1 MKHVFVENNG
11 TMRLLGEY
19 LRKGLARDDAVII
32 STRVRTTD
40 SILHLRDYSRR
51 STSDRFKRYDISSF
65 RQHFD
70 ERIGSE
76 GFVLHLA
83 HISGVFA
90 QLLHCHPQRL
100 QTVFL
105 EEGLVSYGPRRLSF
119 RSYVLQ
125 CYRAGPKGL
134 SRATRFGRDYVP
146 TDVADMCVGL
156 TDFSWPQMRNRRI
169 VPLADVFTSH
179 DETDALVF
187 LLGKEIPVSQQ
198 MSDIEHLRMSGWA
211 TRQLIVSVHPGL
223 ESAYGV
229 AHFKSLLP
237 DARVVGGAERHLKS
251 GLVAG
256 YASSG
261 LLYAAALGTP
271 TVTLKSV
278 PAVWPEPLRPTVDL
292 TRMSRQ
298 SWAEAIESLRR

>member
-1 MKHVFVENNG
+1 MKHVFVETNG

-19 LRKGLARDDAVII
+19 IRKGLARDDAVII

-40 SILHLRDYSRR
+40 SILHLGDYSRR

-65 RQHFD
+65 RQRFD
-70 ERIGSE
+70 EQIGSE
-76 GFVLHLA
+76 EFVLHLA

-90 QLLHCHPQRL
+90 QLLHCHPRRL

-105 EEGLVSYGPRRLSF
+105 EEGLVTYGPSRLSF
-119 RSYVLQ
+119 SSYALQ

-134 SRATRFGRDYVP
+134 SRAIRFGRDYVP
-146 TDVADMCVGL
+146 MDVADMCVGL
-156 TDFSWPQMRNRRI
+156 TDFSWPQMRNRTI
-169 VPLADVFTSH
+169 VPMVDVFTSH

-187 LLGKEIPVSQQ
+187 LLGLEVPVSQQ
-198 MSDIEHLRMSGWA
+198 IRDIMSLRMEGWA
-211 TRQLIVSVHPGL
+211 TRELIVSVHPGI
-223 ESAYGV
+223 EGTYGV
-229 AHFKSLLP
+229 AHFQSLLP
-237 DARVVGGAERHLKS
+237 DARVVGGAEKHLKC

-278 PAVWPEPLRPTVDL
+278 SAVWPEPLRPTVDL
-292 TRMSRQ
+292 MRMSRQ
-298 SWAEAIESLRR
+298 SWADAIEGLQR